1 MVRILEGQMS
11 VPMFFVSSG
20 VVLFVVGTVIIHL
33 AWTSNGAIWGGVVVI
48 AGSFVGMLGI
58 LILLATVFIQAAFA
72 RDLGQW
78 GEADPATREWFQTLM
93 MPDAPATSCCGE
105 ADAYWCDD
113 VHVRQGRTYC
123 RITDDRADG
132 PRGRPHRDVGTE
144 VEIPDFKLKW
154 DRGNPTGHA
163 IVFLSKSGY
172 VYCFVQAMGI

>member
-1 MVRILEGQMS
+1 MS
-11 VPMFFVSSG
+11 TATGFLFVGVALIVLG
-20 VVLFVVGTVIIHL
+20 VVVIHV
-33 AWTSNGAIWGGVVVI
+33 ASDRDMAVRGGVVVI
-48 AGSFVGMLGI
+48 IGSV
-58 LILLATVFIQAAFA
+58 ATVFSIAVLLISAAFA

-78 GEADPATREWFQTLM
+78 GEADTATREWFQTLM

-113 VHVRQGRTYC
+113 IHVRDGKTSC
-123 RITDDRADG
+123 RITDDRPDG